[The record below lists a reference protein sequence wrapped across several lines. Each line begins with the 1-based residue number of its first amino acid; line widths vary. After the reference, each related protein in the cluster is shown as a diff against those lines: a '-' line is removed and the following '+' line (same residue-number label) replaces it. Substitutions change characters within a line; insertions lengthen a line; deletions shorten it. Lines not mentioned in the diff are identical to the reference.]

1 MLRMVFIHTIRGV
14 RQGRI
19 VAEGT
24 SRPRLDALVQ
34 QGKGGEARHPTI
46 EALARRNVRRV
57 KIQRQLGGDAVVP
70 EGVRI
75 FCQLCGPP
83 FQTKKKRNKRCGG
96 EREGGG
102 RERCWGRRRP
112 WFPACFFRLN
122 EGIRNLFHVPVR
134 PVLDS
139 WQRGAARGSRRPGTG
154 PSRGSLDAAS

>member
-75 FCQLCGPP
+75 FRQLLWTIIPNQKEAQP
-83 FQTKKKRNKRCGG
+83 
-96 EREGGG
+96 RE
-102 RERCWGRRRP
+102 WG
-112 WFPACFFRLN
+112 
-122 EGIRNLFHVPVR
+122 
-134 PVLDS
+134 
-139 WQRGAARGSRRPGTG
+139 
-154 PSRGSLDAAS
+154 